1 MKRIPWNENERILE
15 VEARILERIFDIS
28 LT

>member
-1 MKRIPWNENERILE
+1 MKRIPGNENERILE